1 MKNYL
6 IEMCWGFYF
15 ALAIGLAA
23 VISVEDIAFVYQ
35 GY

>member
-1 MKNYL
+1 
-6 IEMCWGFYF
+6 MCWGFYF
-15 ALAIGLAA
+15 AVAIGIAT